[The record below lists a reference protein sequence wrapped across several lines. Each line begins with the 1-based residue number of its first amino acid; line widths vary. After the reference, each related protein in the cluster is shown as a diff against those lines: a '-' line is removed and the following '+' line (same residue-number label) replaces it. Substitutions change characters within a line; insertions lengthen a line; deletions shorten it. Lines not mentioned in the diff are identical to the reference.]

1 MSKPIH
7 LKSLTDPRL
16 AEMIKNG
23 QIGVIPTDTIYGLV
37 GAATSKTAI
46 KKLYSLKT
54 RKRQPGTTIAASI
67 QQLSRLGFPSNTLTH
82 ASKYWPNAISV
93 EMTTDLL
100 PDYLKVSQ
108 THMAARIPR
117 DPVILALLAQTGPL
131 MTTSANTPHAPTSH
145 TINEAIAYFGKKV
158 DFYVDAGDLG
168 DRPPS
173 TIIGFNENNQVI
185 VYREGAVKL

>member
-54 RKRQPGTTIAASI
+54 RKRQPGTTIEKYHKPTWQLASQEI
-67 QQLSRLGFPSNTLTH
+67 QLSSPS
-82 ASKYWPNAISV
+82 
-93 EMTTDLL
+93 
-100 PDYLKVSQ
+100 
-108 THMAARIPR
+108 
-117 DPVILALLAQTGPL
+117 
-131 MTTSANTPHAPTSH
+131 
-145 TINEAIAYFGKKV
+145 
-158 DFYVDAGDLG
+158 
-168 DRPPS
+168 
-173 TIIGFNENNQVI
+173 
-185 VYREGAVKL
+185 